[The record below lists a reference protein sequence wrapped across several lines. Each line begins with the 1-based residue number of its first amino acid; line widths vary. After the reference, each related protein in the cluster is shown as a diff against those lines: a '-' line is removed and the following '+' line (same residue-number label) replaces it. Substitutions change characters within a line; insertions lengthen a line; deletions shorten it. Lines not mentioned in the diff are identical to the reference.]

1 MSEEQKALSDVLD
14 EKPAEEKPAE
24 QPEEQK
30 PEEEQET
37 TKEETAEEQKPEE
50 EEKPVEQ
57 KPEEEQ
63 EKETAEE
70 QPAEE
75 KPEAAEPKKEDTKE
89 EKVPEK
95 KEEPKKQDAPQK
107 KRGLPDNLVLV
118 GKKPTMNYV
127 LAVVTQFSDGIND
140 IHIKSRGRSIS
151 RAVDVAEV
159 VRNRFI
165 QGLSIEISIG
175 TDEIIDDN
183 KNKIKVSTIDIRL
196 KK

>member
-37 TKEETAEEQKPEE
+37 TEEQKPEE

-165 QGLSIEISIG
+165 QGLSTEISIG

>member
-37 TKEETAEEQKPEE
+37 TEEQKPEE

-75 KPEAAEPKKEDTKE
+75 KPEATESKKEDTKE

-165 QGLSIEISIG
+165 QGLSTEISIG

>member
-30 PEEEQET
+30 PEEEQD
-37 TKEETAEEQKPEE
+37 KETAEEQKPEE

-63 EKETAEE
+63 
-70 QPAEE
+70 PAEE
-75 KPEAAEPKKEDTKE
+75 KPEAAEPKKEDKKE

-107 KRGLPDNLVLV
+107 KRGLPDNVVLV

-165 QGLSIEISIG
+165 QGLSTEISIG

>member
-1 MSEEQKALSDVLD
+1 MSEEQKALNEVLD

-24 QPEEQK
+24 QPEEQ
-30 PEEEQET
+30 PDTAEEQKTE
-37 TKEETAEEQKPEE
+37 EEQKPEE
-50 EEKPVEQ
+50 EEKPEATE
-57 KPEEEQ
+57 P
-63 EKETAEE
+63 EKEVI
-70 QPAEE
+70 AEE
-75 KPEAAEPKKEDTKE
+75 KAPVE
-89 EKVPEK
+89 

-107 KRGLPDNLVLV
+107 RERLADNVVLV
-118 GKKPTMNYV
+118 GKKPTMSYV
-127 LAVVTQFSDGIND
+127 LAAVTQFSDGIDD

-165 QGLSIEISIG
+165 QGLSTEIVIG